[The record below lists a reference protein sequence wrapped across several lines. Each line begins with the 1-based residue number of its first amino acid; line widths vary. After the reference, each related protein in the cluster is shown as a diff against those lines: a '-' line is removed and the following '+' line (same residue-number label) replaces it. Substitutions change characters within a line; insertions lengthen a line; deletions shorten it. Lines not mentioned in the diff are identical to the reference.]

1 MHRVSAACQRET
13 VALMLKA
20 FTAEFRAT
28 WFGVGNPRLQDGS
41 SMSVS
46 SPAERDELN
55 HLLQQSGRSDQKAF
69 AELYKRTS
77 SKLFGVCL
85 RMLRDRGE
93 AEEVLQET
101 YTTVWRRASSFD
113 ASKASAITWLVTLS
127 RNKAIDRLRQ
137 HREELMDDPSRLD
150 EVVDEQPTPATD
162 AQTSQ
167 EYQRLQRCLDELEPQ
182 QQSSVREAFFTGDT
196 YNELAA
202 RCKVPLGTMK
212 SWIRRS
218 LMQLRTCLD
227 S

>member
-1 MHRVSAACQRET
+1 
-13 VALMLKA
+13 
-20 FTAEFRAT
+20 
-28 WFGVGNPRLQDGS
+28 
-41 SMSVS
+41 MSVT

-55 HLLQQSGRSDQKAF
+55 QLLQLAGRNDQKAF

-101 YTTVWRRASSFD
+101 YTTVWRRAGSFD
-113 ASKASAITWLVTLS
+113 ASRASAITWLVTLS

-137 HREELMDDPSRLD
+137 HREELLDDPSKLD
-150 EVVDEQPTPATD
+150 ETVDEQPTPA
-162 AQTSQ
+162 AGAETSQ
-167 EYQRLQRCLDELEPQ
+167 EYQRLQHCLDELDPQ
-182 QQSSVREAFFTGDT
+182 QQSSVREAFFTGAT
-196 YNELAA
+196 YNELAT

-227 S
+227 Q

>member
-1 MHRVSAACQRET
+1 MSATC
-13 VALMLKA
+13 
-20 FTAEFRAT
+20 
-28 WFGVGNPRLQDGS
+28 
-41 SMSVS
+41 
-46 SPAERDELN
+46 PADRDELN
-55 HLLQQSGRSDQKAF
+55 RLLQQVGRNDQKAF

-85 RMLRDRGE
+85 RMLHDRSE

-101 YTTVWRRASSFD
+101 YTTVWRRAAGFD
-113 ASKASAITWLVTLS
+113 SAKASAITWLVTLS

-137 HREELMDDPSRLD
+137 HREELLDDPSKLN
-150 EVVDEQPTPATD
+150 ETVDEQPTPA
-162 AQTSQ
+162 AGAETSQ

-182 QQSSVREAFFTGDT
+182 QQKSVREAFFTGAT

-227 S
+227 Q

>member
-1 MHRVSAACQRET
+1 
-13 VALMLKA
+13 
-20 FTAEFRAT
+20 
-28 WFGVGNPRLQDGS
+28 
-41 SMSVS
+41 MSVPS
-46 SPAERDELN
+46 TPEHEELN
-55 HLLQQSGRSDQKAF
+55 RLLFQTGRNDQKAF

-101 YTTVWRRASSFD
+101 YITVWRRASSFD
-113 ASKASAITWLVTLS
+113 ATKASAMTWLITLS

-137 HREELMDDPSRLD
+137 HREELLDDPLKLEEAAD
-150 EVVDEQPTPATD
+150 EDPTPAG
-162 AQTSQ
+162 AAETSQ
-167 EYQRLQRCLDELEPQ
+167 ECRRLEHCLDTLEPQ
-182 QQSSVREAFFTGDT
+182 QRSSVREAFFTGAT
-196 YNELAA
+196 YNELAT